1 MKKIKSLKLNEL
13 SKRELSERELKE
25 LKGLRGGIECRD
37 KCGTS
42 SPTIGS
48 AYGEWVSYFD

>member
-1 MKKIKSLKLNEL
+1 MKQVKKLKFSEL
-13 SKRELSERELKE
+13 SKKELKE
-25 LKGLRGGIECRD
+25 LKGGDYCRD

-48 AYGEWVSYFD
+48 AYGEWTAYF

>member
-1 MKKIKSLKLNEL
+1 MKQVKKLKLSEL
-13 SKRELSERELKE
+13 SKKELNERQLKE
-25 LKGLRGGIECRD
+25 LKGGDYCRD

-48 AYGEWVSYFD
+48 AYGEWTAYF